1 MSDKVKKILIL
12 EDDLRTLTILMQI
25 LGEFKNP
32 LNSIAVTVFSE
43 SIKAQNFLEEEK
55 DFDLIFLDYYGID
68 EDFHKAVFENKI
80 DPKKIIAISSLEEKN
95 FEAQDKGVVR
105 SVQKD
110 FSNLED
116 FKIKLKQEIKEML

>member
-1 MSDKVKKILIL
+1 MFNKVKKILIL

-25 LGEFKNP
+25 LEEFKNS

-43 SIKAQNFLEEEK
+43 SVKAQNFLEKEK

-80 DPKKIIAISSLEEKN
+80 DPKKIIAISSLREKN
-95 FEAQDKGVVR
+95 LEAEDKGVLRTVE
-105 SVQKD
+105 KD
-110 FSNLED
+110 FINLED